1 MIFLNEKT
9 LKEGSRWLRATD
21 PRFRDVF
28 EITGPLAMRQKPQG
42 FSGLLSSIVSQQL
55 STAAAKTIWQR
66 MIDLKLDTADA
77 ILESDDQTLRGVG
90 LSRQKIRYARALADA
105 KIDYEHLSSC
115 DTQDVINTLVGVTGI
130 GHWTAQ
136 MYALFALGHR
146 DVFAPNDLA
155 LQEGLRLLT
164 QNPVRPTPKQA
175 AELAEAW
182 RPWRSVASLALWA
195 FYSTLTTKANKTP

>member
-1 MIFLNEKT
+1 MIFLNDET
-9 LKEGSRWLRATD
+9 LGEGSRWLQETD
-21 PRFRDVF
+21 PRFRQVF
-28 EITGPLAMRQKPQG
+28 EITGPLAIRQKPQG
-42 FSGLLSSIVSQQL
+42 FSSLLGSIVSQQL

-66 MIDLKLDTADA
+66 MIDLNLDTPEA
-77 ILESDDQTLRGVG
+77 ILESDDQALRSVG

-105 KIDYEHLSSC
+105 KIDYECLASR
-115 DTQDVINTLVGVTGI
+115 DTQEVITTLVGITGI

-164 QNPVRPTPKQA
+164 QQLERPKPKQA
-175 AELAEAW
+175 AKLAETW
-182 RPWRSVASLALWA
+182 KPWRSVASLALWA
-195 FYSTLTTKANKTP
+195 FYNKRTAKAE

>member
-9 LKEGSRWLRATD
+9 LAEGSQWLQETD
-21 PRFRDVF
+21 PRFRQVF

-42 FSGLLSSIVSQQL
+42 FSSLLGSIVSQQL

-66 MIDLKLDTADA
+66 MTDLNLDTPDA
-77 ILESDDQTLRGVG
+77 VLETDDQTLRGVG

-105 KIDYEHLSSC
+105 NIDYESLSSR
-115 DTQDVINTLVGVTGI
+115 DTEDVIETLASITGI
-130 GHWTAQ
+130 GRWTAQ

-146 DVFAPNDLA
+146 DIFAPNDLA

-164 QNPVRPTPKQA
+164 EQPVRPTPKHA
-175 AELAEAW
+175 AKLAEPW
-182 RPWRSVASLALWA
+182 KPWRSVASLALWA
-195 FYSTLTTKANKTP
+195 FYTKLNTKSQ